1 MAGCIQLAVCGSG
14 IMIASFTKENR
25 SMNLNWLRVTGLAG
39 CAAFFLLIAPSTN
52 AAIQGQQQGYY
63 GQDRDWDS
71 PQDNWN
77 EVERRGF
84 HDGID
89 GARKDYDNH
98 RQPDVD
104 NRDEYRRPNVP
115 QHLWHEYREG
125 FRRGYDVA
133 MSHLVGGPDWRMRVS
148 DRPWDAPP
156 EAFDQIRRQGFQD
169 GVEGARRDLDNHR
182 QPNVENRDE
191 YRSPNVPPQMWRQY
205 REGFRHGYNAAIS
218 RLMSSQRWQAPRL
231 WNAPPDDFDALR
243 RQGFQD
249 GIVGAQKDMNNNRR
263 PDVNN
268 RDEYRNPNLPPGQR
282 DAYREGFRHGY
293 QAAIR
298 HMTDGNDHDRY

>member
-1 MAGCIQLAVCGSG
+1 
-14 IMIASFTKENR
+14 
-25 SMNLNWLRVTGLAG
+25 MNLTWLRITGFAG
-39 CAAFFLLIAPSTN
+39 CAAFFLLTAPRID

-63 GQDRDWDS
+63 GDHDWDRV
-71 PQDNWN
+71 PDNWN
-77 EVERRGF
+77 DAERRGF

-98 RQPDVD
+98 RRPDVD
-104 NRDEYRRPNVP
+104 NRDEYRRPNIP
-115 QHLWHEYREG
+115 QQMWHEYREG

-133 MSHLVGGPDWRMRVS
+133 MTHLVGASDWRMRVP

-169 GVEGARRDLDNHR
+169 GIEGARRDLDNHR

-191 YRSPNVPPQMWRQY
+191 YRRPNVPPQMWEQY
-205 REGFRHGYNAAIS
+205 REGFRRGYNAAMS
-218 RLMSSQRWQAPRL
+218 RLMSSQQWQAPPPPRP
-231 WNAPPDDFDALR
+231 WNVAPDDFDVLH

-249 GIVGAQKDMNNNRR
+249 GVLGAQKDIENHRR

-268 RDEYRNPNLPPGQR
+268 REEYRNPNLPHGER
-282 DAYREGFRHGY
+282 EAYRDGFRHGY
-293 QAAIR
+293 QAAIN
-298 HMTDGNDHDRY
+298 HMMGGRDHDHY